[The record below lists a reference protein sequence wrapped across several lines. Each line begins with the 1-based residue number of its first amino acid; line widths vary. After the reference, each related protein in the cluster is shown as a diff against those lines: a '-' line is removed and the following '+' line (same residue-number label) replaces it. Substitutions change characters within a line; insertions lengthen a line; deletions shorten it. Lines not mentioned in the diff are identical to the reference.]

1 MAQGDGV
8 MNDPDQRDEPRR
20 SAPAGDPPTD
30 GAPPADG
37 AQIEGVPPAKK
48 KKPYEPPRVLTDE
61 AFEQL
66 SLACTTK
73 MGTKK
78 NFT

>member
-1 MAQGDGV
+1 VPLGKYALRSVGTLLFRYKQA
-8 MNDPDQRDEPRR
+8 PRR
-20 SAPAGDPPTD
+20 AC
-30 GAPPADG
+30 
-37 AQIEGVPPAKK
+37 EGPK
-48 KKPYEPPRVLTDE
+48 PPRVLTDE

-73 MGTKK
+73 MGSKK

>member
-1 MAQGDGV
+1 V
-8 MNDPDQRDEPRR
+8 EKPRR
-20 SAPAGDPPTD
+20 RPPP
-30 GAPPADG
+30 GQSPPK
-37 AQIEGVPPAKK
+37 PKR
-48 KKPYEPPRVLTDE
+48 PYEPPRVLTDE

-66 SLACTTK
+66 SLTCSSK

>member
-1 MAQGDGV
+1 VAESADAPLSKSGEGDLV
-8 MNDPDQRDEPRR
+8 WVRPPP
-20 SAPAGDPPTD
+20 SAPGKT
-30 GAPPADG
+30 
-37 AQIEGVPPAKK
+37 KR
-48 KKPYEPPRVLTDE
+48 PYEPPRVLTDE

-73 MGTKK
+73 LGPKK

>member
-1 MAQGDGV
+1 MSDSDRRGL
-8 MNDPDQRDEPRR
+8 PER
-20 SAPAGDPPTD
+20 SASDRATS
-30 GAPPADG
+30 
-37 AQIEGVPPAKK
+37 VK

>member
-1 MAQGDGV
+1 M
-8 MNDPDQRDEPRR
+8 EKPRPR
-20 SAPAGDPPTD
+20 KKPSQPP
-30 GAPPADG
+30 PKP
-37 AQIEGVPPAKK
+37 KR
-48 KKPYEPPRVLTDE
+48 PYEPPRVLTDE

-73 MGTKK
+73 AGTKK

>member
-1 MAQGDGV
+1 MQK
-8 MNDPDQRDEPRR
+8 PRPR
-20 SAPAGDPPTD
+20 PQPSQSPPK
-30 GAPPADG
+30 
-37 AQIEGVPPAKK
+37 QKR
-48 KKPYEPPRVLTDE
+48 PYEPPRVLTDE

-66 SLACTTK
+66 SLACSTK